1 MKFTSD
7 IDIDF
12 GDREQILE
20 KIQHVPASIRK
31 ETEVRRHNTGVY
43 VTDIPHDPVHNIAA
57 IDYQEAEERGY
68 IKLDLLNVWVY
79 QWVRDEQHLVELMRE
94 PHWYKLKD
102 REFFE
107 QLIHLKNHY
116 ETLLSMPEPVD
127 SIPRLAMFLS
137 VIRPGKRHLIGKSWS
152 EVAKSVWIKPED
164 GSYYFKQSHAIAYAH
179 LVVVHMNLL
188 EENPKSCVSPE

>member
-12 GDREQILE
+12 ADRDQIL
-20 KIQHVPASIRK
+20 QHIRCIPASIRRD
-31 ETEVRRHNTGVY
+31 TEARRHNTGVY
-43 VTDIPHDPVHNIAA
+43 VTQIPYDPVLGMAA
-57 IDYQEAEERGY
+57 LDYNAAEERGY
-68 IKLDLLNVWVY
+68 VKLDLLNVWLYKHVKS
-79 QWVRDEQHLVELMRE
+79 EQHLNQLMRE
-94 PHWYKLKD
+94 PLWYKLKD

-107 QLIHLKNHY
+107 QLIHLRNHY
-116 ETLLSMPEPVD
+116 ETQRSMPEPID

-137 VIRPGKRHLIGKSWS
+137 VIRPGKRNLIGRPWA
-152 EVAKSVWIKPED
+152 EVAQTVWQPPED

-188 EENPKSCVSPE
+188 EEDPTACVSQE

>member
-12 GDREQILE
+12 ADRDEVLQHI
-20 KIQHVPASIRK
+20 KHVPASIR
-31 ETEVRRHNTGVY
+31 TDQDIRRHNTGVY
-43 VTDIPHDPVHNIAA
+43 VQDIPYDPVHNVAA
-57 IDYQEAEERGY
+57 LDYREAEERGY
-68 IKLDLLNVWVY
+68 IKLDLLNVWLYKHV
-79 QWVRDEQHLVELMRE
+79 QSEQHLVELLRE

-116 ETLLSMPEPVD
+116 ETQRSMPEPVD
-127 SIPRLAMFLS
+127 SVARLAMFLS
-137 VIRPGKRHLIGKSWS
+137 VIRPGKRHLIGRPWA
-152 EVAKSVWIKPED
+152 EVAKTVWLKPED

-188 EENPKSCVSPE
+188 EENPTLFSLPE

>member
-12 GDREQILE
+12 ADRDQIL
-20 KIQHVPASIRK
+20 QHIKCIPASIRRD
-31 ETEVRRHNTGVY
+31 TEARRHNTGVY
-43 VTDIPHDPVHNIAA
+43 VTSIPYDPVLNMAA
-57 IDYQEAEERGY
+57 LDYNAAEDRGY
-68 IKLDLLNVWVY
+68 VKLDLLNVWLYKHVKS
-79 QWVRDEQHLVELMRE
+79 EQHLSQLMRE
-94 PHWYKLKD
+94 PLWYRLKD

-107 QLIHLKNHY
+107 KLIHLKNHY
-116 ETLLSMPEPVD
+116 ETQRSMPEPID

-137 VIRPGKRHLIGKSWS
+137 VIRPGKRHLIGRPWA
-152 EVAKSVWIKPED
+152 EVAQTVWQTPQD

-188 EENPKSCVSPE
+188 EEDPTACVSPE